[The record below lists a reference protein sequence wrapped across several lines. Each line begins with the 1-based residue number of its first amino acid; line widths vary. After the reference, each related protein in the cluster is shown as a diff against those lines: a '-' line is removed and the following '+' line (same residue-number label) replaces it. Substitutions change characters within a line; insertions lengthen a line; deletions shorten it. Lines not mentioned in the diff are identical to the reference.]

1 MQETLTKRREISAL
15 PFTDLYLRLD
25 DATVPARFRPD
36 PVKTK
41 HSGNLQVPSVFNEDV
56 HVIRGL
62 LNEQVVSEGTLTFQ
76 GLRLRYAK
84 FLAAEGETWAALRAV
99 PLDLPSIESLGLHP
113 DFVRMVRGWGNRK
126 GLILVGGKTGDGK
139 TTTCVAAIRDY
150 LERNG
155 GLAYTCEDP
164 IEFQAQGAI
173 AEKGFCL
180 QYEVVDDN
188 DWNPAIKRAMRTRP
202 DYIFVGEIR
211 TPEAAEHL
219 LKAATSGHLVLTT
232 IHAGS
237 VSDTISAILHLAEN
251 KLGPVARQIIAD
263 RLVAAVHQTLTKDG
277 PRIECVVPNDRS
289 SDMVAQVIKG
299 GDISNLSNQVKTYEP
314 ARLAKPGPAAA

>member
-1 MQETLTKRREISAL
+1 MLETVAEKRLISTL

-25 DATVPARFRPD
+25 DDYVPARYRPD
-36 PVKTK
+36 PTRSNLV
-41 HSGNLQVPSVFNEDV
+41 GNLTVPSVFNEDLGA
-56 HVIRGL
+56 IRSMLHLEVGM
-62 LNEQVVSEGTLTFQ
+62 EGTLTYQ
-76 GLRLRYAK
+76 GLRLRYAR
-84 FLAAEGETWAALRAV
+84 FRAAENENWAALRAV
-99 PLDLPSIESLGLHP
+99 PLDLPSIDHLGLNP
-113 DFVRMVRGWGNRK
+113 DFVRMIRGWGQRK

-150 LERNG
+150 LERIG

-164 IEFQAQGAI
+164 IEFQLQGAVSD
-173 AEKGFCL
+173 KGFCL
-180 QYEVVDDN
+180 QYEVTDDN

-251 KLGPVARQIIAD
+251 KLGPVARQIIGD
-263 RLVAAVHQTLTKDG
+263 RLVAAVHQTLTKAG
-277 PRIECVVPNDRS
+277 PRIECVLPQDKNG
-289 SDMVAQVIKG
+289 DMAAGLIKN
-299 GDISNLSNQVKTYEP
+299 GDISNLSNHVRTYEP
-314 ARLAKPGPAAA
+314 ASVARARPKAP

>member
-1 MQETLTKRREISAL
+1 MGPALAQKEITSL

-25 DATVPARFRPD
+25 DDTVPARYRPD
-36 PVKTK
+36 PVKVDI
-41 HSGNLQVPSVFNEDV
+41 SGNLIVPSAYSGDV
-56 HVIRGL
+56 GQIRGM
-62 LNEQVVSEGTLTFQ
+62 LNGETSPEGTLTYK
-76 GLRLRYAK
+76 GLRLRYAR
-84 FLAAEGETWAALRAV
+84 FLAAEGEWWGALRAV
-99 PLDLPSIESLGLHP
+99 PLDLPSIDNLGLHP
-113 DFVRMVRGWGNRK
+113 EFVRMMKGWGSRK

-139 TTTCVAAIRDY
+139 TTTCVAALRDY
-150 LERNG
+150 LERIG

-164 IEFQAQGAI
+164 IEYQMQGAVS
-173 AEKGFCL
+173 EKGFCL
-180 QYEVVDDN
+180 QYEVVGDE

-219 LKAATSGHLVLTT
+219 LKAAVSGHLVIST

-263 RLVAAVHQTLTKDG
+263 RLVAAIHQTLTKNG
-277 PRIECVVPNDRS
+277 PKIECVAPTDKANDLT
-289 SDMVAQVIKG
+289 AQVIKT
-299 GDISNLSNQVKTYEP
+299 GDISNISNQVRSWEPSGARKTF
-314 ARLAKPGPAAA
+314 R

>member
-1 MQETLTKRREISAL
+1 MQETQVKSREISTL

-25 DATVPARFRPD
+25 DASVPARFRPD
-36 PVKTK
+36 PIRTNY
-41 HSGNLQVPSVFNEDV
+41 SGNLTVPASFNQDV
-56 HVIRGL
+56 GEIRSML
-62 LNEQVVSEGTLTFQ
+62 KDQIVPEGTLTYK
-76 GLRLRYAK
+76 GLRLRYAR
-84 FLAAEGETWAALRAV
+84 FLAAEGEMWAALRAV
-99 PLDLPSIESLGLHP
+99 PLDLPSIEHLGLHP
-113 DFVRMVRGWGNRK
+113 DFVRMVRGWGHRK
-126 GLILVGGKTGDGK
+126 GLVLVGGKTGDGK
-139 TTTCVAAIRDY
+139 TTTCVAALRDY
-150 LERNG
+150 LERIG

-164 IEFQAQGAI
+164 IEFQLQGAVSD
-173 AEKGFCL
+173 KGFCL

-232 IHAGS
+232 IHGGS

-263 RLVAAVHQTLTKDG
+263 RLVAAVHQTLTKAG
-277 PRIECVVPNDRS
+277 PRIQCIVPQDGS
-289 SDMVAQVIKG
+289 SDMIAQVIKG

-314 ARLAKPGPAAA
+314 AKTLRSRPATA